1 MIPGNCDWCVAA
13 WERSWLATIEQPGN
27 ILMGHFQE
35 AGSSKHVFGSDT
47 DLQFHQLQSV

>member
-13 WERSWLATIEQPGN
+13 WERSWLATTEKPRK

-35 AGSSKHVFGSDT
+35 VGSSKHVPGSDT
-47 DLQFHQLQSV
+47 DIQFHQLQSV